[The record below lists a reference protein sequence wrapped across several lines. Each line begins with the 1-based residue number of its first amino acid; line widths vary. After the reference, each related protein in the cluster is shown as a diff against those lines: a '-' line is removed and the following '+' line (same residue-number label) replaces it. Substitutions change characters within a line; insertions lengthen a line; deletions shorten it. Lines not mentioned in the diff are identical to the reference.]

1 MRTTF
6 HSRKRTATI
15 GAALTAVLAL
25 ALTAC
30 NGDDYAS
37 GSTQAGPQI
46 LKEGETA
53 AFHITFPV
61 NNNSGGSG
69 VRLTD
74 MAVTPPNEIEP
85 FTLTWPAG
93 TLAVTDGED
102 SGKLEISPVGKVSDS
117 PAG

>member
-30 NGDDYAS
+30 SGDDYAS
-37 GSTQAGPQI
+37 GSRQAGPQI

-53 AFHITFPV
+53 AFHITFPGQQQRRLRRAADRH
-61 NNNSGGSG
+61 GGDAPE
-69 VRLTD
+69 RD
-74 MAVTPPNEIEP
+74 
-85 FTLTWPAG
+85 
-93 TLAVTDGED
+93 
-102 SGKLEISPVGKVSDS
+102 
-117 PAG
+117 

>member
-30 NGDDYAS
+30 SGDDYAS
-37 GSTQAGPQI
+37 GSRQAGPQI

-61 NNNSGGSG
+61 NNSGGSG

-102 SGKLEISPVGKVSDS
+102 SGKLEISPVGKVSDL